1 VVEVEFGKNMKN
13 ISVDIITSAYNEE
26 ECLPELFKRIE
37 KVMENQAGYDYRI
50 IVIDNGSHDRTW
62 EIIENQ
68 TKFGHNTK
76 GIRMSRNFTLDAAFT
91 CGLDLADADLAIIM
105 TSDLQDPPEAIPELL
120 AKWEEGFD
128 QVLVKIRSRDSVPV
142 VRRILSKLFYK
153 LARKMTEG
161 MLPESVSDF
170 RLVNRKTYLAIR
182 SLRES
187 HRFLRGLGSW
197 VGFTT
202 STIELDRP
210 PRFAGESKWLGI
222 SLFGVIAMASRSVLA
237 YSAIPLLWI
246 SAMGFI
252 LSIFSLFGIIIMSL
266 LWIFGSVPFAGFGTI
281 VGLITLGFS
290 LTMLAIGVLAQYLG
304 LVYEEVKQ
312 RPLYLIANSIPDD
325 ANPIGK

>member
-1 VVEVEFGKNMKN
+1 MKN
-13 ISVDIITSAYNEE
+13 TSVDHITSAYTEE

-50 IVIDNGSHDRTW
+50 IVIDNGSLDRTW

-91 CGLDLADADLAIIM
+91 CGLDQAEADLVIIM

-120 AKWEEGFD
+120 AKYEEGYD
-128 QVLVKIRSRDSVPV
+128 QVLVKINSRDSVPPL
-142 VRRILSKLFYK
+142 RRLLSKLFYK
-153 LARKMTEG
+153 IARKMTEG

-170 RLVNRKTYLAIR
+170 RLVNKKTYMAIR
-182 SLRES
+182 SLREN
-187 HRFLRGLGSW
+187 HRFLRGLGAW
-197 VGFTT
+197 VGFKTA
-202 STIELDRP
+202 SIELDRP

-222 SLFGVIAMASRSVLA
+222 SLFGVIAIASRSILA
-237 YSAIPLLWI
+237 YSAVPLLWV

-252 LSIFSLFGIIIMSL
+252 LSVVSFIGIMAMSLF
-266 LWIFGSVPFAGFGTI
+266 WILGSVPFAGFGTI
-281 VGLITLGFS
+281 VGLICLGFS
-290 LTMLAIGVLAQYLG
+290 LTMLAIGVVAQYLG

-312 RPLYLIANSIPDD
+312 RPLYIISEI
-325 ANPIGK
+325 K